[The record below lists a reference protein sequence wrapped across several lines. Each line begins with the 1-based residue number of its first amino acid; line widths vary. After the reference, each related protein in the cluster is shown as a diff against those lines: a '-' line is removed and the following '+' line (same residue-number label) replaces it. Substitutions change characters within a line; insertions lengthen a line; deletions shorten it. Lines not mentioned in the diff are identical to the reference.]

1 MPLTGIGCLS
11 PRDGGVPTMLEAF
24 IINRRR
30 KCCFFFKFL
39 VKKYSGVLFI
49 TPLPP
54 LFILSHLYLSL
65 LSHPS
70 VRLVCALQKNKIT
83 TKKKATST
91 AHYILPDTS
100 LLGYRWERIQ
110 TNACRARN
118 SQSTIYCSTH
128 TRVTLIQY
136 HIPSHPIY
144 HIMYH
149 TIYHTI

>member
-1 MPLTGIGCLS
+1 MGEFQQCWRRLSSIGEESVAFFSNFWSKNTPEYYLS
-11 PRDGGVPTMLEAF
+11 L
-24 IINRRR
+24 
-30 KCCFFFKFL
+30 
-39 VKKYSGVLFI
+39 
-49 TPLPP
+49 
-54 LFILSHLYLSL
+54 LSHLYLSL
-65 LSHPS
+65 LSHPF